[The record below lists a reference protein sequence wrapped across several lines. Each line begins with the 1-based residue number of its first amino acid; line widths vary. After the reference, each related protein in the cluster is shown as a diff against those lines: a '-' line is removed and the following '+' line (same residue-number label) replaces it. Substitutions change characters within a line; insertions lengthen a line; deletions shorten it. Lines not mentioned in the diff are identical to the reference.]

1 MADKKKKDKEL
12 DSSAKVFE
20 ASTLV
25 ERADQRKKD
34 YKNLKEKLQTLK
46 TACLGVADLGDDFT
60 GKGADNIKEFFRG
73 QAEVVD
79 SWITLADMQI
89 SFFNGVSGDIEAKKL
104 PDSYI
109 EMSFL
114 KTELKNADK
123 KSDQIVDSLKS
134 SMDRI
139 IDRVSDIVDL
149 DKWTDHNYTVEMSKA
164 QTTRENAI
172 DAVDDLDESL
182 TGEYTQALAEAESVS
197 KKLSALMEATS
208 NGKSASPMYFDKKA
222 FHSNKLYKEAIKT
235 DKQATTYINAKKEQ
249 AEARR
254 IAELQEKL
262 ANVSDPDEYVKMA
275 KEIGY
280 NNLSPEQQERLT
292 EIKEDKEFWDN
303 PFLGTLNKAGDMIG
317 QGVQNTVEAGKNFV
331 AGSATVLGNVGEGLK
346 GAAVGAY
353 ELKEKIADETDKT
366 FDRIIAGL
374 EAVKETTTK
383 ATLDKGAKKYL
394 GVLYPLYQ
402 ITTAKEKAK
411 LDFLIDTG
419 QGVLT
424 LGKYA
429 SNSTLRPIK
438 TTIAAYE
445 FPYKKAWNASWD
457 EVKEKWDKN
466 FVHGDL
472 YSRTH
477 YAEYVKLNLVS
488 MFLPGGLPAKGAST
502 ATRVGR
508 AGVIAEK
515 GASQF
520 GKAAIKQG
528 IKGAGKTAIK
538 KVAKG
543 TGHVGIVVGNRVVK
557 DLKEVGELIKKGLIK
572 IGDLPNPVARKL
584 LTAEGIPIHA
594 LTLRQS
600 GHELIQFIKKSFDHF
615 TSPKGGKAHGGHG
628 IKKTPKGDH
637 VGEPK
642 VPHKQKPKSHE
653 QIQKVEKNKEAT
665 KSTGKVTEKHE
676 GKNVQKG
683 KHGDGDA
690 KTPHQ
695 PKSKPH
701 EAGHKVDKP
710 HESNKNAGTV
720 SGKHP
725 KDTQGVSKPK
735 TPQTRTEI
743 MNTVKKTM
751 SPVVKKIKEID
762 PDAKVG
768 YRGSLATGKKGPHKG
783 NAPFDPTDFDIDAFI
798 VSDKLASKFE
808 PDTVWRSGS
817 EIKNVSAMQKEID
830 KVLKNNLDGLR
841 RVDKRGRPDKFTFR
855 IYTQKEFNSKYKN
868 GTRIIEDE

>member
-1 MADKKKKDKEL
+1 MKGKCDGRKKKKNKEL

-172 DAVDDLDESL
+172 DAVDDLDKFM

-280 NNLSPEQQERLT
+280 NNLSPEQQEYVKSLEEEDVSFWEHPIDYVSEKLDDFDDGVINLIET
-292 EIKEDKEFWDN
+292 GEEKLKEVLAPVD
-303 PFLGTLNKAGDMIG
+303 
-317 QGVQNTVEAGKNFV
+317 EAG
-331 AGSATVLGNVGEGLK
+331 
-346 GAAVGAY
+346 
-353 ELKEKIADETDKT
+353 
-366 FDRIIAGL
+366 
-374 EAVKETTTK
+374 
-383 ATLDKGAKKYL
+383 KKYL
-394 GVLYPLYQ
+394 GSAYDYAKG
-402 ITTAKEKAK
+402 ITVARYDFVKETLEGVVTLNKFVRNSALHPVRTA
-411 LDFLIDTG
+411 
-419 QGVLT
+419 
-424 LGKYA
+424 
-429 SNSTLRPIK
+429 NSI
-438 TTIAAYE
+438 IE
-445 FPYKKAWNASWD
+445 FDYKKAWNSAWD

-477 YAEYVKLNLVS
+477 YAEYLKLNIVTTFIS
-488 MFLPGGLPAKGAST
+488 GGAGAASKGASI
-502 ATRVGR
+502 ASKAGR
-508 AGVIAEK
+508 FASAAGKSIV
-515 GASQF
+515 
-520 GKAAIKQG
+520 KQG

-538 KVAKG
+538 QGIKG
-543 TGHVGIVVGNRVVK
+543 AGHVGIVVGNRVVK

-572 IGDLPNPVARKL
+572 IGDLPNPVAREIL
-584 LTAEGIPIHA
+584 VTEGIPIHA

-600 GHELIQFIKKSFDHF
+600 GHEMIQFIKKSFDHF
-615 TSPKGGKAHGGHG
+615 TSPKGGKAHGGDG

-637 VGEPK
+637 GGEPK
-642 VPHKQKPKSHE
+642 VPHKSKPKSHE
-653 QIQKVEKNKEAT
+653 SIQKVEKNKEAT

-683 KHGDGDA
+683 KHGDGDP

-695 PKSKPH
+695 PKSKSH
-701 EAGHKVDKP
+701 EPVHKVDKH
-710 HESNKNAGTV
+710 HESTKGAENV

-725 KDTQGVSKPK
+725 HESSKPRKHESGKDVDNGTKGTRNLIGK
-735 TPQTRTEI
+735 TLKDRANVVRTKLSDSITAFKSSDEYLNLS
-743 MNTVKKTM
+743 NTQR
-751 SPVVKKIKEID
+751 KKIDRKI
-762 PDAKVG
+762 K
-768 YRGSLATGKKGPHKG
+768 SLTKG
-783 NAPFDPTDFDIDAFI
+783 NVATADVNIPGIRN
-798 VSDKLASKFE
+798 E
-808 PDTVWRSGS
+808 
-817 EIKNVSAMQKEID
+817 
-830 KVLKNNLDGLR
+830 
-841 RVDKRGRPDKFTFR
+841 FTAHS
-855 IYTQKEFNSKYKN
+855 Q
-868 GTRIIEDE
+868 IILWII